1 MINMSIRWR
10 LIFLSTVSVLIMFG
24 FTVNEVLKNE
34 KKMNHLETTRIKV
47 EALQSF
53 NTISSDAYRWLVL
66 SNDSSEKGLLLLK
79 LKTDLTRLAQYEKQ
93 LQQFDSNWTVEP
105 QLVELKSVLER
116 LARVTSSI
124 NRDASQVTDN
134 NTQLTERAFDLLKGV
149 LMELSEYRI
158 NIVDEKVSQANAMFI
173 NLTHYVFWTQR
184 EAWLSYRLYRSPE
197 LIDQYLLSYVGA
209 LERQQQLLDMFFRSG
224 SRSSEIRKLL
234 STFSKDEFQNRFTDR
249 ILKGDFS
256 SPEIYEHV
264 EGLERKKLAISK
276 AVGAY
281 TKQLQ
286 FDLTNNIAQQ
296 KKQTLIMTLLIL
308 AISGVLLWLGVATS
322 LRLNRNLSIILRGG
336 SECADSYGE
345 PKVIQIQGNDELTEF
360 TETLNRVMER
370 NYLHNK
376 ELITAKEDAISANKA
391 KSAFL
396 ANMSHEIR
404 TPLNGIIGM
413 AEILSQSQLSA
424 NQQEVLGD
432 IESSSHSLLVLLNDI
447 LDLSKIESGN
457 LMLSPHNADLREAV
471 YDSVSVILSKAI
483 SKDIE
488 LDINIDYQTPQ
499 QLFFDEYRVRQ
510 VLTNLLSN
518 AIKFTSKGTITTD
531 IAYTSMSM
539 GRGKLECSVSDTGIG
554 IEPEKLESIFEPF
567 TQEDGSITRQ
577 FGGTGLGLA
586 ICRQLVDLMG
596 GYITARSV
604 KGEGSTFTFCLYVD
618 VVEAP
623 VQTFDNLSRATIIS
637 NSFNYLDQLVKEC
650 ERLNVRANVVSSI
663 AALSESVKES
673 DLILYCHTLH
683 HSMEKDLATLKVIYP
698 LARVIVCQHH
708 LFKTNLITE
717 TVHSTHTLPFLGRR
731 FLTSLQSL
739 DVGEEQASAV
749 EPKDEEVRSLNRRIL
764 IVEDNLMNQKIAS
777 FFLEQAGYEYLIASN
792 GQEAVDVITQGAQ
805 FDAILMDCMMP
816 VMDGITAT
824 RAIRQWETTQQA
836 APLPI
841 IALTASVL
849 EEDIKDCFEAGMN
862 AYLPKPYKSHQLY
875 DLFSSLDIV

>member
-1 MINMSIRWR
+1 
-10 LIFLSTVSVLIMFG
+10 MFG
-24 FTVNEVLKNE
+24 FTVNEVLKNDE
-34 KKMNHLETTRIKV
+34 KMNHLETTRIKV

-53 NTISSDAYRWLVL
+53 NTVSSDAYRWLVL
-66 SNDSSEKGLLLLK
+66 SNDSPEKGQLLLTLQSE
-79 LKTDLTRLAQYEKQ
+79 LDRLTQYGTR
-93 LQQFDSNWTVEP
+93 LQQFDSNWSIDP
-105 QLVELKSVLER
+105 QLAELKKLLMT
-116 LARVTSSI
+116 LASTSET
-124 NRDASQVTDN
+124 RDSR
-134 NTQLTERAFDLLKGV
+134 QLTERAFDLLKDV
-149 LMELSEYRI
+149 LMELSEYRMAL
-158 NIVDEKVSQANAMFI
+158 VDENIGQAEAMFI

-184 EAWLSYRLYRSPE
+184 EAWLSFSLNRSPE
-197 LIDQYLLSYVGA
+197 FKNQYLLSYVAA
-209 LERQQQLLDMFFRSG
+209 LERQQQLLDTFFRSDT
-224 SRSSEIRKLL
+224 RSPNIRQLL
-234 STFSKDEFQNRFTDR
+234 NAVAKDEFQDKFTSR

-256 SPEIYEHV
+256 SPEIYQHLKS
-264 EGLERKKLAISK
+264 LEVKKRAISN
-276 AVGAY
+276 AIGAY
-281 TKQLQ
+281 TNQIQ
-286 FDLTNNIAQQ
+286 FELTKNIALQ
-296 KKQTLIMTLLIL
+296 KRQTLVMTLLIL
-308 AISGVLLWLGVATS
+308 IASGVLMWLGVATS
-322 LRLNRNLSIILRGG
+322 LRLNKNLSIILKGV
-336 SECADSYGE
+336 SECADSYGQ
-345 PKVIQIQGNDELTEF
+345 PKVIRIQGNDELAEF

-413 AEILSQSQLSA
+413 AEILSQSQLSP

-471 YDSVSVILSKAI
+471 YDSVSVIQSKAI

-488 LDINIDYQTPQ
+488 LDINIDYQTPS

-531 IAYTSMSM
+531 IAYTPMSM

-673 DLILYCHTLH
+673 DFILYCHTLH

-708 LFKTNLITE
+708 LFKTNLIRE

-739 DVGEEQASAV
+739 DVGEEQTPQV
-749 EPKDEEVRSLNRRIL
+749 EAKDEEVRSLNRRIL

-805 FDAILMDCMMP
+805 FDAVLMDCMMP

-824 RAIRQWETTQQA
+824 RAIRQWEADQQVT
-836 APLPI
+836 PLPI

>member
-10 LIFLSTVSVLIMFG
+10 LIFLTTVSVIIMFG
-24 FTVNEVLKNE
+24 FTVNQVFKNHT
-34 KKMNHLETTRIKV
+34 KIKNLETMRIKV

-53 NTISSDAYRWLVL
+53 NTVSSYAHRWLVL
-66 SNDSSEKGLLLLK
+66 SNDSSEKGQLLLTLQSELDRLTQYGARLK
-79 LKTDLTRLAQYEKQ
+79 QSDANLNIEPLLA
-93 LQQFDSNWTVEP
+93 
-105 QLVELKSVLER
+105 ELKSVLMSLTSLTQGSGNQELIER
-116 LARVTSSI
+116 GLG
-124 NRDASQVTDN
+124 
-134 NTQLTERAFDLLKGV
+134 LLKGV
-149 LMELSEYRI
+149 LLQLSEYR
-158 NIVDEKVSQANAMFI
+158 VTLLDEDISRADSMFVH
-173 NLTHYVFWTQR
+173 LTNYVFWSQR
-184 EAWLSYRLYRSPE
+184 EAWLSYSLYRSPE
-197 LIDQYLLSYVGA
+197 RKNQYLLSYISA
-209 LERQQQLLDMFFRSG
+209 LDRQQQLLETFFQSDT
-224 SRSSEIRKLL
+224 SSPSIRQLL
-234 STFSKDEFQNRFTDR
+234 NTVSQDEFQDKFASR
-249 ILKGDFS
+249 ILEGELS
-256 SPEIYEHV
+256 SPEIYEHLKS
-264 EGLERKKLAISK
+264 LEVKKRAISQ
-276 AVGAY
+276 AISAY

-286 FDLTNNIAQQ
+286 FDLTNNIALQ
-296 KKQTLIMTLLIL
+296 KRQTLVISFLIL
-308 AISGVLLWLGVATS
+308 AVSGVLLWLGAMIS
-322 LRLNRNLSIILRGG
+322 IRLNRNLSLILKGV
-336 SECADSYGE
+336 SECADNDGKPNTIKIS
-345 PKVIQIQGNDELTEF
+345 GNDEVVEF

-370 NYLHNK
+370 NYQRNQ
-376 ELITAKEDAISANKA
+376 ELIEAKEDAVSANKA

-413 AEILSQSQLSA
+413 AEILSQSQLSP
-424 NQQEVLGD
+424 NQQEILGD

-488 LDINIDYQTPQ
+488 LDINIDYQTPS

-531 IAYTSMSM
+531 IAYTPMSM
-539 GRGKLECSVSDTGIG
+539 GRGKLEFSVSDTGIG

-586 ICRQLVDLMG
+586 ISRQLVDLMG

-604 KGEGSTFTFCLYVD
+604 KGEGSEFTFCLYVD

-650 ERLNVRANVVSSI
+650 ERLNVSPNVVSSVST
-663 AALSESVKES
+663 LDDSLEES
-673 DLILYCHTLH
+673 DFILYCHTFH
-683 HSMEKDLATLKVIYP
+683 HSMEKDLATLKMLYP

-731 FLTSLQSL
+731 FFNSLQSL
-739 DVGEEQASAV
+739 DVGEEPAPQA

-805 FDAILMDCMMP
+805 FDAVLMDCMMP

-824 RAIRQWETTQQA
+824 RAIRQWEFDQQA
-836 APLPI
+836 TPLPI

-849 EEDIKDCFEAGMN
+849 EEDIKDCFDAGMN

>member
-1 MINMSIRWR
+1 
-10 LIFLSTVSVLIMFG
+10 MFG
-24 FTVNEVLKNE
+24 FTVNEVLKNDE
-34 KKMNHLETTRIKV
+34 KMNHLETTRIKV

-53 NTISSDAYRWLVL
+53 NTVSSDAYRWLVL
-66 SNDSSEKGLLLLK
+66 SNDSPEKGQLLLTLQSE
-79 LKTDLTRLAQYEKQ
+79 LDRLTQYGMRLQR
-93 LQQFDSNWTVEP
+93 FDSNWSIDP
-105 QLVELKSVLER
+105 QLAELKKLLMN
-116 LARVTSSI
+116 LANTPET
-124 NRDASQVTDN
+124 TDSR
-134 NTQLTERAFDLLKGV
+134 QLTERAFDLLKDV
-149 LMELSEYRI
+149 LMELSEYRMAL
-158 NIVDEKVSQANAMFI
+158 VDENIGQAEAMFI

-184 EAWLSYRLYRSPE
+184 EAWLSFSLYRSPE
-197 LIDQYLLSYVGA
+197 FKNQYLLSYVGA
-209 LERQQQLLDMFFRSG
+209 LERQQQLLDTFFRSDTC
-224 SRSSEIRKLL
+224 SPNIRQLL
-234 STFSKDEFQNRFTDR
+234 NAVAKDEFQDKFTSR

-256 SPEIYEHV
+256 SPQIYQHLKS
-264 EGLERKKLAISK
+264 LEVKKRAISN
-276 AVGAY
+276 AIGAY
-281 TKQLQ
+281 TNQIQ
-286 FDLTNNIAQQ
+286 FELTKNIALQ
-296 KKQTLIMTLLIL
+296 KRQTLVMTLLIL
-308 AISGVLLWLGVATS
+308 IASGVLMWLGVATS
-322 LRLNRNLSIILRGG
+322 LRLNRNLSIILKGV
-336 SECADSYGE
+336 SECADSYGQ
-345 PKVIQIQGNDELTEF
+345 PKVIHIQGNDELAEF

-413 AEILSQSQLSA
+413 AEILSQSQLSP

-471 YDSVSVILSKAI
+471 YDSVSVIQSKAI

-488 LDINIDYQTPQ
+488 LDINIDYQTPS

-531 IAYTSMSM
+531 IAYTPMSM

-673 DLILYCHTLH
+673 DFILYCHTLH
-683 HSMEKDLATLKVIYP
+683 HSMEKDLATLKAIYP

-739 DVGEEQASAV
+739 DVGEEQTPKV
-749 EPKDEEVRSLNRRIL
+749 EAKDEEVRSLNRRIL

-805 FDAILMDCMMP
+805 FDAVLMDCMMP

-824 RAIRQWETTQQA
+824 RAIRQWEADQQVT
-836 APLPI
+836 PLPI

-875 DLFSSLDIV
+875 DLFISLDIV

>member
-1 MINMSIRWR
+1 
-10 LIFLSTVSVLIMFG
+10 MFG
-24 FTVNEVLKNE
+24 FTVNQVIKNDT
-34 KKMNHLETTRIKV
+34 KMKNLETTRIKV

-53 NTISSDAYRWLVL
+53 NTVSSNAHRWLVL
-66 SNDSSEKGLLLLK
+66 SNDSSEKGQLLLTLQSELDRLSQYGARLK
-79 LKTDLTRLAQYEKQ
+79 QSDENLNIEPLLT
-93 LQQFDSNWTVEP
+93 
-105 QLVELKSVLER
+105 ELKNVVMSLTN
-116 LARVTSSI
+116 A
-124 NRDASQVTDN
+124 
-134 NTQLTERAFDLLKGV
+134 TQGSGNQALIEKAFGLLKGV
-149 LMELSEYRI
+149 LLQLSEYR
-158 NIVDEKVSQANAMFI
+158 VALLDEDISKADAMFVH
-173 NLTHYVFWTQR
+173 LTNYVFWSQR
-184 EAWLSYRLYRSPE
+184 EAWLSYSLYRSPE
-197 LIDQYLLSYVGA
+197 QKNQYLLSYISA
-209 LERQQQLLDMFFRSG
+209 LDRQQQLLETFFQSDT
-224 SRSSEIRKLL
+224 SSPSIRQLL
-234 STFSKDEFQNRFTDR
+234 NTVSQDEFQDKFATR
-249 ILKGDFS
+249 ILEGELS
-256 SPEIYEHV
+256 SPEVYEHLKS
-264 EGLERKKLAISK
+264 LEVKKRAISQ
-276 AVGAY
+276 AISAY

-286 FDLTNNIAQQ
+286 FDLTNNIALQ
-296 KKQTLIMTLLIL
+296 KRQTLMISFLIL
-308 AISGVLLWLGVATS
+308 AVSGVLLWLGAMIS
-322 LRLNRNLSIILRGG
+322 IRLNRNLSMILKGV
-336 SECADSYGE
+336 SECADNDGKPNTIKIE
-345 PKVIQIQGNDELTEF
+345 GNDELAEF

-370 NYLHNK
+370 NYLRNQ
-376 ELITAKEDAISANKA
+376 ELIAAKEDAVSANKA

-413 AEILSQSQLSA
+413 AEILSQSKLSP

-488 LDINIDYQTPQ
+488 LDVNIDSQTPP

-518 AIKFTSKGTITTD
+518 AIKFTSNGTITTD
-531 IAYTSMSM
+531 IAYTPMSM

-618 VVEAP
+618 VVETQ
-623 VQTFDNLSRATIIS
+623 VQSFENLNRATIIS

-650 ERLNVRANVVSSI
+650 ERLNIKPKVVGSISSLDEEI
-663 AALSESVKES
+663 KES
-673 DLILYCHTLH
+673 DFVLYCHTLH
-683 HSMEKDLATLKVIYP
+683 HSLQSDLAALKEQYP
-698 LARVIVCQHH
+698 LDRVIVCQHH

-717 TVHSTHTLPFLGRR
+717 SVHSTHTLPFLGRR
-731 FLTSLQSL
+731 FLNSLLSL
-739 DVGEEQASAV
+739 DANEEPVPEAKS
-749 EPKDEEVRSLNRRIL
+749 EKEEVRPLNRRIL

-805 FDAILMDCMMP
+805 FDAVLMDCMMP

-824 RAIRQWETTQQA
+824 RAIRQWENEQQTT
-836 APLPI
+836 PLPI

-849 EEDIKDCFEAGMN
+849 EEDIKDCFDAGMN

>member
-1 MINMSIRWR
+1 
-10 LIFLSTVSVLIMFG
+10 MFG
-24 FTVNEVLKNE
+24 FTVNEVLKNDE
-34 KKMNHLETTRIKV
+34 KMNHLETTRIKV
-47 EALQSF
+47 EALQFF
-53 NTISSDAYRWLVL
+53 NTVSSDAYRWLVL
-66 SNDSSEKGLLLLK
+66 SNDSPEKGQLLLTLQSE
-79 LKTDLTRLAQYEKQ
+79 LDRLTQYGMRLQR
-93 LQQFDSNWTVEP
+93 FDSNWSIDP
-105 QLVELKSVLER
+105 QLAELKKLLMI
-116 LARVTSSI
+116 LASTPET
-124 NRDASQVTDN
+124 TDSRK
-134 NTQLTERAFDLLKGV
+134 LTERAFDLLKDV
-149 LMELSEYRI
+149 LMELSEYRMAL
-158 NIVDEKVSQANAMFI
+158 VDENIGQAEAMFI

-184 EAWLSYRLYRSPE
+184 EAWLSFSLNRSPE
-197 LIDQYLLSYVGA
+197 FKNQYLLSYVAA
-209 LERQQQLLDMFFRSG
+209 LERQQQLLDTFFRSDT
-224 SRSSEIRKLL
+224 RSPNIRQLL
-234 STFSKDEFQNRFTDR
+234 NAVAKDEFQDKFTSR

-256 SPEIYEHV
+256 SPEIYQHLKS
-264 EGLERKKLAISK
+264 LEVKKRAISN
-276 AVGAY
+276 AIGAY
-281 TKQLQ
+281 TNQIQ
-286 FDLTNNIAQQ
+286 FELTKNIALQ
-296 KKQTLIMTLLIL
+296 KRQTLVMTLLIL
-308 AISGVLLWLGVATS
+308 IASGVLMWLGVATS
-322 LRLNRNLSIILRGG
+322 LRLNRNLSIILKGV
-336 SECADSYGE
+336 SECADSYGQ
-345 PKVIQIQGNDELTEF
+345 PKVIRIQGNDELAEF

-413 AEILSQSQLSA
+413 AEILSQSQLSP

-471 YDSVSVILSKAI
+471 YDSVSVIQSKAI

-488 LDINIDYQTPQ
+488 LDINIDAQTPT

-531 IAYTSMSM
+531 IAYTPMSL
-539 GRGKLECSVSDTGIG
+539 GRGKLECSVSDSGIG

-604 KGEGSTFTFCLYVD
+604 KGGGSTFTFCLYVD
-618 VVEAP
+618 TVEAHA
-623 VQTFDNLSRATIIS
+623 QTFDNLSRATIIS

-650 ERLNVRANVVSSI
+650 ERLNVRPNVVSSI
-663 AALSESVKES
+663 SDLGESLKES
-673 DLILYCHTLH
+673 DLVLYCHTLH
-683 HSMEKDLATLKVIYP
+683 HSMRKDLEALKALYP
-698 LARVIVCQHH
+698 LTRVIVCQHH

-731 FLTSLQSL
+731 FLNSLRSL
-739 DVGEEQASAV
+739 DAGEVQSPTV
-749 EPKDEEVRSLNRRIL
+749 EAKDEEVRSLNRRIL

-805 FDAILMDCMMP
+805 FDAVLMDCMMP

-824 RAIRQWETTQQA
+824 RAIRQWEADQQVT
-836 APLPI
+836 PLPI

>member
-1 MINMSIRWR
+1 MINISIRWR
-10 LIFLSTVSVLIMFG
+10 LILLTTVSVITMFG
-24 FTVNEVLKNE
+24 FTVNQVIKNDT
-34 KKMNHLETTRIKV
+34 KMKNLETTRIKV

-53 NTISSDAYRWLVL
+53 NTVSSNAHRWLVL
-66 SNDSSEKGLLLLK
+66 SNDSSEKGQLLLTLQSELDRLSQYGARLK
-79 LKTDLTRLAQYEKQ
+79 QSDENLNIEPLLT
-93 LQQFDSNWTVEP
+93 
-105 QLVELKSVLER
+105 ELKNVVMSLTN
-116 LARVTSSI
+116 A
-124 NRDASQVTDN
+124 
-134 NTQLTERAFDLLKGV
+134 TQGSGNQALIEKAFGLLKGV
-149 LMELSEYRI
+149 LLQLSEYR
-158 NIVDEKVSQANAMFI
+158 VALLDEDISQADAMFVH
-173 NLTHYVFWTQR
+173 LTNYVFWSQR
-184 EAWLSYRLYRSPE
+184 EAWLSYSLYRSPE
-197 LIDQYLLSYVGA
+197 QKNQYLLSYISA
-209 LERQQQLLDMFFRSG
+209 LDRQQQLLETFFQSDT
-224 SRSSEIRKLL
+224 SSPSIRQLL
-234 STFSKDEFQNRFTDR
+234 NTVSQDEFQDKFATR
-249 ILKGDFS
+249 ILEGELS
-256 SPEIYEHV
+256 SPEVYEHLKS
-264 EGLERKKLAISK
+264 LEVKKRAISQ
-276 AVGAY
+276 AISAY

-286 FDLTNNIAQQ
+286 FDLTNNIALQ
-296 KKQTLIMTLLIL
+296 KRQTLVISFLIL
-308 AISGVLLWLGVATS
+308 AVSGVLLWLGAMIS
-322 LRLNRNLSIILRGG
+322 IRLNRNLSMILKGV
-336 SECADSYGE
+336 SECADNDGK
-345 PKVIQIQGNDELTEF
+345 PNNIKVEGNDELAEF

-370 NYLHNK
+370 NYQRNQ
-376 ELITAKEDAISANKA
+376 ELIEAKEDAVSANKA

-413 AEILSQSQLSA
+413 AEILSQSKLSP

-488 LDINIDYQTPQ
+488 LDVNIDSQTPP

-518 AIKFTSKGTITTD
+518 AIKFTSNGTITTD
-531 IAYTSMSM
+531 IAYTPMSM

-618 VVEAP
+618 VVETQ
-623 VQTFDNLSRATIIS
+623 VQSFENLNRATIIS

-650 ERLNVRANVVSSI
+650 ERLNIKPKVVGSISSLNEEI
-663 AALSESVKES
+663 KES
-673 DLILYCHTLH
+673 DFVLYCHTLH
-683 HSMEKDLATLKVIYP
+683 HSLQSDLAALKEQYP
-698 LARVIVCQHH
+698 LDRVIVCQHH

-717 TVHSTHTLPFLGRR
+717 SVHSTHTLPFLGRR
-731 FLTSLQSL
+731 FLNSLLSL
-739 DVGEEQASAV
+739 DANEEPVPEAKS
-749 EPKDEEVRSLNRRIL
+749 EKEEVRPLNRRIL

-805 FDAILMDCMMP
+805 FDAVLMDCMMP

-824 RAIRQWETTQQA
+824 RAIRQWEIEQQA
-836 APLPI
+836 TPLPI

-849 EEDIKDCFEAGMN
+849 EEDIKDCFDAGMN
-862 AYLPKPYKSHQLY
+862 AYLPKPYKSHQIY

>member
-1 MINMSIRWR
+1 
-10 LIFLSTVSVLIMFG
+10 MFG
-24 FTVNEVLKNE
+24 FTVNEVLKND
-34 KKMNHLETTRIKV
+34 KKMNYLETTRIKV

-53 NTISSDAYRWLVL
+53 NTISSNAYRWLVL
-66 SNDSSEKGLLLLK
+66 SNDSPEKGQLLLK
-79 LKTDLTRLAQYEKQ
+79 LQSELDRLTQYEIR
-93 LQQFDSNWTVEP
+93 LQQFDTNWSVEP
-105 QLVELKSVLER
+105 QLVELKKVLMS
-116 LARVTSSI
+116 LA
-124 NRDASQVTDN
+124 QVTESTD
-134 NTQLTERAFDLLKGV
+134 NTQLTERAFDLLKAA
-149 LMELSEYRI
+149 LMELSEYQMI
-158 NIVDEKVSQANAMFI
+158 LVDQDIGQAEAMFVH
-173 NLTHYVFWTQR
+173 LTNYVFWTQR
-184 EAWLSYRLYRSPE
+184 EAWLSYSLYRSPE
-197 LIDQYLLSYVGA
+197 LKNQYLLSYVGA
-209 LERQQQLLDMFFRSG
+209 LERQQQLLDTFFRSG
-224 SRSSEIRKLL
+224 TRSSNIRQLLNTVAKDKLQ
-234 STFSKDEFQNRFTDR
+234 DNFTSR

-256 SPEIYEHV
+256 SPEIYDHLK
-264 EGLERKKLAISK
+264 GLELKKRAISQ
-276 AVGAY
+276 AIGAY

-286 FDLTNNIAQQ
+286 SDLTKNIALQ
-296 KKQTLIMTLLIL
+296 KRQTLVMTLLIL
-308 AISGVLLWLGVATS
+308 VASGVLLWLGIATS
-322 LRLNRNLSIILRGG
+322 LRLNRNLSLILKGV
-336 SECADSYGE
+336 SECADSYGK
-345 PKVIQIQGNDELTEF
+345 PKMIHTQGNDELSEF

-370 NYLHNK
+370 NYHHNQ
-376 ELITAKEDAISANKA
+376 ELIEAKEDAVSANKA

-471 YDSVSVILSKAI
+471 YDSVSVILSKAM

-488 LDINIDYQTPQ
+488 LDINIDPQTPP

-518 AIKFTSKGTITTD
+518 AIKFTSKGSITTD
-531 IAYTSMSM
+531 IAYTPMSL
-539 GRGKLECSVSDTGIG
+539 GRGKLDCTVTDTGIG

-604 KGEGSTFTFCLYVD
+604 KGGGSTFTFCLYVD
-618 VVEAP
+618 TVEAHA
-623 VQTFDNLSRATIIS
+623 QTFDNLSRATIIS

-650 ERLNVRANVVSSI
+650 ERLNVRPNVVSSI
-663 AALSESVKES
+663 SDLGESLKES
-673 DLILYCHTLH
+673 DLVLYCHTLH
-683 HSMEKDLATLKVIYP
+683 HSTRKDLEALKALYP
-698 LARVIVCQHH
+698 LTRVIVCQHH

-731 FLTSLQSL
+731 FLNSLRSL
-739 DVGEEQASAV
+739 DAGEVQSPTV
-749 EPKDEEVRSLNRRIL
+749 EVKDEEVRSLNRRIL

-777 FFLEQAGYEYLIASN
+777 FFLEKAGYEYLIASN

-824 RAIRQWETTQQA
+824 RAIRDWETEQGVTL
-836 APLPI
+836 LPI

-849 EEDIKDCFEAGMN
+849 DEDIKDCFEAGMN

>member
-1 MINMSIRWR
+1 
-10 LIFLSTVSVLIMFG
+10 MFG
-24 FTVNEVLKNE
+24 FTVNEVLKNDE
-34 KKMNHLETTRIKV
+34 KMNHLETTRIKV
-47 EALQSF
+47 EALQFF
-53 NTISSDAYRWLVL
+53 NTVSSDAYRWLVL
-66 SNDSSEKGLLLLK
+66 SNDSPEKGQLLLTLQSE
-79 LKTDLTRLAQYEKQ
+79 LDRLTQYGMRLQR
-93 LQQFDSNWTVEP
+93 FDSNWSIAP
-105 QLVELKSVLER
+105 QLAELKKLLMI
-116 LARVTSSI
+116 LASTPET
-124 NRDASQVTDN
+124 TDSRK
-134 NTQLTERAFDLLKGV
+134 LTERAFDLLKDV
-149 LMELSEYRI
+149 LMELSEYRMALVDG
-158 NIVDEKVSQANAMFI
+158 NIGQAEAMFI

-184 EAWLSYRLYRSPE
+184 EAWLSFSLYRSPE
-197 LIDQYLLSYVGA
+197 LRNQYLLSYVGA
-209 LERQQQLLDMFFRSG
+209 LERQQQLLDTFFRSDT
-224 SRSSEIRKLL
+224 RSPEIRQLL
-234 STFSKDEFQNRFTDR
+234 NAVAKDDFQDKFISR

-256 SPEIYEHV
+256 SPEIYQHLKS
-264 EGLERKKLAISK
+264 LEVKKRAISN
-276 AVGAY
+276 AIGAY
-281 TKQLQ
+281 TNQIQ
-286 FDLTNNIAQQ
+286 FELTKNIALQ
-296 KKQTLIMTLLIL
+296 KRQTLVMTLLIL
-308 AISGVLLWLGVATS
+308 IASGVLMWLGVATS
-322 LRLNRNLSIILRGG
+322 LRLNRNLSIILKGV
-336 SECADSYGE
+336 SECADSYGQ
-345 PKVIQIQGNDELTEF
+345 PKVIRIQGNDELAEF

-413 AEILSQSQLSA
+413 AEILSQSQLSP

-471 YDSVSVILSKAI
+471 YDSVSVIQSKAI

-488 LDINIDYQTPQ
+488 LDINIDYQTPS

-531 IAYTSMSM
+531 IAYTPMSM

-673 DLILYCHTLH
+673 DFILYCHTLH

-708 LFKTNLITE
+708 LFKTNLIRE

-739 DVGEEQASAV
+739 DVGEEQTPQV
-749 EPKDEEVRSLNRRIL
+749 EAKDEEVRSLNRRIL

-805 FDAILMDCMMP
+805 FDAVLMDCMMP

-824 RAIRQWETTQQA
+824 RAIRQWEADQQVT
-836 APLPI
+836 PLPI

>member
-24 FTVNEVLKNE
+24 FTVNQVLKND
-34 KKMNHLETTRIKV
+34 KKMNNLETTRIKV

-66 SNDSSEKGLLLLK
+66 SNDSPDKGQLLLTLQSELGRLNQYGIK
-79 LKTDLTRLAQYEKQ
+79 LQQSDSHWSIESQLMELKTVLMSLA
-93 LQQFDSNWTVEP
+93 
-105 QLVELKSVLER
+105 
-116 LARVTSSI
+116 SSPE
-124 NRDASQVTDN
+124 NAEN
-134 NTQLTERAFDLLKGV
+134 EQLTERAFRLLKDV
-149 LMELSEYRI
+149 LMELSKFHI
-158 NIVDEKVSQANAMFI
+158 ALVDGNIDQTEAMFI
-173 NLTHYVFWTQR
+173 HLSNYVFWTQR
-184 EAWLSYRLYRSPE
+184 EAWLSYSLYRSPE
-197 LIDQYLLSYVGA
+197 LRNQYLLSYVGA
-209 LERQQQLLDMFFRSG
+209 LERQQQLLDTFFRSDT
-224 SRSSEIRKLL
+224 RSPEIRQLL
-234 STFSKDEFQNRFTDR
+234 NAVAKDDFQAKFISR

-256 SPEIYEHV
+256 SPEIYEHLKS
-264 EGLERKKLAISK
+264 LEIKKRAISK
-276 AVGAY
+276 AISSY

-286 FDLTNNIAQQ
+286 FELTNNIALQ
-296 KKQTLIMTLLIL
+296 KRQTLVISLLIL
-308 AISGVLLWLGVATS
+308 VVSGVLLWLGAMTS
-322 LRLNRNLSIILRGG
+322 IHLNRNLSLILKGV
-336 SECADSYGE
+336 SECADSDGK
-345 PKVIQIQGNDELTEF
+345 PKMIKIDGNDELVEF
-360 TETLNRVMER
+360 TDTLNRVMER
-370 NYLHNK
+370 NYQHNQ
-376 ELITAKEDAISANKA
+376 ELVEAKEDAVSANKA

-404 TPLNGIIGM
+404 TPLNGMIGM
-413 AEILSQSQLSA
+413 AEILSQSKLSP

-488 LDINIDYQTPQ
+488 LDVNIDSQTPA

-518 AIKFTSKGTITTD
+518 AIKFTSNGTITTD
-531 IAYTSMSM
+531 IAYTPMSM

-618 VVEAP
+618 VVETQ
-623 VQTFDNLSRATIIS
+623 VQSFENLNRATIIS

-650 ERLNVRANVVSSI
+650 ERLNIKPKVVGSVSSLDEEI
-663 AALSESVKES
+663 KGS
-673 DLILYCHTLH
+673 DFVLYCHTLH
-683 HSMEKDLATLKVIYP
+683 HSLQSDLAALKTQYP
-698 LARVIVCQHH
+698 LDRVIVCQHH

-717 TVHSTHTLPFLGRR
+717 SVHSTHTLPFLGRR
-731 FLTSLQSL
+731 FLNSLLSL
-739 DVGEEQASAV
+739 DANEELVPEAKS
-749 EPKDEEVRSLNRRIL
+749 EKEEVRPLNRRIL

-777 FFLEQAGYEYLIASN
+777 FFLEQAGYEYLITSN

-805 FDAILMDCMMP
+805 FDAVLMDCMMP

-824 RAIRQWETTQQA
+824 RAIRQWELEQQA
-836 APLPI
+836 TPLPI

-849 EEDIKDCFEAGMN
+849 EEDIKDCFDAGMN

>member
-1 MINMSIRWR
+1 
-10 LIFLSTVSVLIMFG
+10 MFG
-24 FTVNEVLKNE
+24 FTVNEVLKNDE
-34 KKMNHLETTRIKV
+34 KMNHLETTRIKV

-53 NTISSDAYRWLVL
+53 NTVSSDAYRWLVL
-66 SNDSSEKGLLLLK
+66 SNDSPEKGQLLLTLQSE
-79 LKTDLTRLAQYEKQ
+79 LDRLTQYGVR
-93 LQQFDSNWTVEP
+93 LQQFDSNWSIDP
-105 QLVELKSVLER
+105 QLAELKKLLMT
-116 LARVTSSI
+116 LASTSET
-124 NRDASQVTDN
+124 RDSRQS
-134 NTQLTERAFDLLKGV
+134 TERAFDLLKDV
-149 LMELSEYRI
+149 LMDLSEYRMAL
-158 NIVDEKVSQANAMFI
+158 VDENIGQADAMFI

-184 EAWLSYRLYRSPE
+184 EAWLSFSLYRSPE
-197 LIDQYLLSYVGA
+197 FKNQYLLSYVGA
-209 LERQQQLLDMFFRSG
+209 LERQQQLLDTFFRSDT
-224 SRSSEIRKLL
+224 RSPNIRLL
-234 STFSKDEFQNRFTDR
+234 LNAVAKDEFQDKFTSR

-256 SPEIYEHV
+256 SPEIYQHLKS
-264 EGLERKKLAISK
+264 LELKKRAISK
-276 AVGAY
+276 AIGAY
-281 TKQLQ
+281 TNQIQ
-286 FDLTNNIAQQ
+286 FELTKNIALQ
-296 KKQTLIMTLLIL
+296 KRQTLVMTLLIL
-308 AISGVLLWLGVATS
+308 IASGVLMWLGVATS
-322 LRLNRNLSIILRGG
+322 LRLNKNLSIILKGV
-336 SECADSYGE
+336 SECADSYGQ
-345 PKVIQIQGNDELTEF
+345 PKVIHIQGNDELAEF

-413 AEILSQSQLSA
+413 AEILSQSQLSP

-471 YDSVSVILSKAI
+471 YDSVSVIQSKAI

-488 LDINIDYQTPQ
+488 LDINIDYQTPP

-531 IAYTSMSM
+531 IAYTPMSM

-673 DLILYCHTLH
+673 DFILYCHTLH

-739 DVGEEQASAV
+739 DVGEEQTPQMEA
-749 EPKDEEVRSLNRRIL
+749 KDEEVRSLNRRIL

-805 FDAILMDCMMP
+805 FDAVLMDCMMP

-824 RAIRQWETTQQA
+824 RAIRQWEADQQVT
-836 APLPI
+836 PLPI

>member
-10 LIFLSTVSVLIMFG
+10 LIFLTTVSVIIMFG
-24 FTVNEVLKNE
+24 FTVNQVFKNHT
-34 KKMNHLETTRIKV
+34 KIKNLETTRIKV

-53 NTISSDAYRWLVL
+53 NTVSSYAHRWLVL
-66 SNDSSEKGLLLLK
+66 SNDSSEKGQLLLTLQSELDRLTQYGARLK
-79 LKTDLTRLAQYEKQ
+79 QSDANLNIEPLLA
-93 LQQFDSNWTVEP
+93 
-105 QLVELKSVLER
+105 ELKSVLMSLTSLTQGSGNQELIER
-116 LARVTSSI
+116 GLG
-124 NRDASQVTDN
+124 
-134 NTQLTERAFDLLKGV
+134 LLKGV
-149 LMELSEYRI
+149 LLQLSEYR
-158 NIVDEKVSQANAMFI
+158 VTLLDEDISRADSMFVH
-173 NLTHYVFWTQR
+173 LTNYVFWSQR
-184 EAWLSYRLYRSPE
+184 EAWLSYSLYRSPE
-197 LIDQYLLSYVGA
+197 RKNQYLLSYISA
-209 LERQQQLLDMFFRSG
+209 LDRQQQLLETFFQSDT
-224 SRSSEIRKLL
+224 SSPSIRQLL
-234 STFSKDEFQNRFTDR
+234 NTVSQDEFQDKFASR
-249 ILKGDFS
+249 ILEGELS
-256 SPEIYEHV
+256 SPEIYEHLKS
-264 EGLERKKLAISK
+264 LEVKKRAISQ
-276 AVGAY
+276 AISAY

-286 FDLTNNIAQQ
+286 FDLTNNIALQ
-296 KKQTLIMTLLIL
+296 KRQTLVISFLIL
-308 AISGVLLWLGVATS
+308 AVSGVLLWLGAMIS
-322 LRLNRNLSIILRGG
+322 IRLNRNLSLILKGV
-336 SECADSYGE
+336 SECADNDGKPNTIKIS
-345 PKVIQIQGNDELTEF
+345 GNDEVVEF

-370 NYLHNK
+370 NYQRNQ
-376 ELITAKEDAISANKA
+376 ELIEAKEDAVSANKA

-413 AEILSQSQLSA
+413 AEILSQSQLSP
-424 NQQEVLGD
+424 NQQEILGD

-488 LDINIDYQTPQ
+488 LDINIDYQTPS

-531 IAYTSMSM
+531 IAYTPMSM
-539 GRGKLECSVSDTGIG
+539 GRGKLEFSVSDTGIG

-586 ICRQLVDLMG
+586 ISRQLVDLMG

-604 KGEGSTFTFCLYVD
+604 KGEGSEFTFCLYVD

-650 ERLNVRANVVSSI
+650 ERLNVSPNVVSSVST
-663 AALSESVKES
+663 LDDSLKES
-673 DLILYCHTLH
+673 DFILYCHTLH
-683 HSMEKDLATLKVIYP
+683 HSMEKDLATLKTLYP

-739 DVGEEQASAV
+739 DVGEEQAPQV
-749 EPKDEEVRSLNRRIL
+749 EEKGEEVRSLNRRIL

-805 FDAILMDCMMP
+805 FDAVLMDCMMP

-824 RAIRQWETTQQA
+824 RAIRQWEFDQQA
-836 APLPI
+836 TPLPI

-849 EEDIKDCFEAGMN
+849 EEDIKDCFDAGMN

>member
-24 FTVNEVLKNE
+24 FTVNQVLKND
-34 KKMNHLETTRIKV
+34 KKMNNLETTRIKV

-66 SNDSSEKGLLLLK
+66 SNDSPDKGQLLLTLQSELGRLNQYGIK
-79 LKTDLTRLAQYEKQ
+79 LQQSDSHWSIESQLMELKTVLMSLA
-93 LQQFDSNWTVEP
+93 
-105 QLVELKSVLER
+105 
-116 LARVTSSI
+116 SSPE
-124 NRDASQVTDN
+124 NAEN
-134 NTQLTERAFDLLKGV
+134 EQLTERAFRLLKDV
-149 LMELSEYRI
+149 LMELSEFHI
-158 NIVDEKVSQANAMFI
+158 ALVDGNIDQTEAMFI
-173 NLTHYVFWTQR
+173 HLSNYVFWTQR
-184 EAWLSYRLYRSPE
+184 EAWLSYSLYRSPE
-197 LIDQYLLSYVGA
+197 LRNQYLLSYVGA
-209 LERQQQLLDMFFRSG
+209 LERQQQLLDTFFRSDT
-224 SRSSEIRKLL
+224 RSPEIRQLL
-234 STFSKDEFQNRFTDR
+234 NAVAKDDFQAKFISR

-256 SPEIYEHV
+256 SPEIYEHLKS
-264 EGLERKKLAISK
+264 LEIKKRAISK
-276 AVGAY
+276 AISSY

-286 FDLTNNIAQQ
+286 FELTNNIALQ
-296 KKQTLIMTLLIL
+296 KRQTLVISLLIL
-308 AISGVLLWLGVATS
+308 VVSGVLLWLGGMTS
-322 LRLNRNLSIILRGG
+322 IHLNRNLSLILKGV
-336 SECADSYGE
+336 SECADSDGK
-345 PKVIQIQGNDELTEF
+345 PKMIKIDGNDELVEF
-360 TETLNRVMER
+360 TDTLNRVMER
-370 NYLHNK
+370 NYQHNQ
-376 ELITAKEDAISANKA
+376 ELVEAKEDAVSANKA

-404 TPLNGIIGM
+404 TPLNGMIGM
-413 AEILSQSQLSA
+413 AEILSQSKLSP

-488 LDINIDYQTPQ
+488 LDVNIDSQTPA

-518 AIKFTSKGTITTD
+518 AIKFTSNGTITTD
-531 IAYTSMSM
+531 IAYTPMSM

-618 VVEAP
+618 VVETQ
-623 VQTFDNLSRATIIS
+623 VQSFENLNRATIIS

-650 ERLNVRANVVSSI
+650 ERLNIKPKVVGSISSLDEEI
-663 AALSESVKES
+663 KES
-673 DLILYCHTLH
+673 DFVLYCHTLH
-683 HSMEKDLATLKVIYP
+683 HSLQSDLAALKTQYP
-698 LARVIVCQHH
+698 LDRVIVCQHH

-717 TVHSTHTLPFLGRR
+717 SVHSTHTLPFLGRR
-731 FLTSLQSL
+731 FLNSLLSL
-739 DVGEEQASAV
+739 DANEELVPEAKS
-749 EPKDEEVRSLNRRIL
+749 EKEEVRPLNRRIL

-777 FFLEQAGYEYLIASN
+777 FFLEQAGYEYLITSN

-805 FDAILMDCMMP
+805 FDAVLMDCMMP

-824 RAIRQWETTQQA
+824 RAIRQWELEQQA
-836 APLPI
+836 TPLPI

-849 EEDIKDCFEAGMN
+849 EEDIKDCFDAGMN

>member
-24 FTVNEVLKNE
+24 FTVNEVLKNDE
-34 KKMNHLETTRIKV
+34 KMNHLETTRIKV
-47 EALQSF
+47 EALQFF
-53 NTISSDAYRWLVL
+53 NTVSSDAYRWLVL
-66 SNDSSEKGLLLLK
+66 SNDSPEKGQLLLTLQSE
-79 LKTDLTRLAQYEKQ
+79 LDRLTQYGMRLQR
-93 LQQFDSNWTVEP
+93 FDSNWSIDP
-105 QLVELKSVLER
+105 QLAELKKLLMI
-116 LARVTSSI
+116 LASTPET
-124 NRDASQVTDN
+124 TDSRK
-134 NTQLTERAFDLLKGV
+134 LTERAFDLLKDV
-149 LMELSEYRI
+149 LMELSEYRMAL
-158 NIVDEKVSQANAMFI
+158 VDENIGQAEAMFI

-184 EAWLSYRLYRSPE
+184 EAWLSFSLNRSPE
-197 LIDQYLLSYVGA
+197 FKNQYLLSYVAA
-209 LERQQQLLDMFFRSG
+209 LERQQQLLDTFFRSDT
-224 SRSSEIRKLL
+224 RSPNIRQLL
-234 STFSKDEFQNRFTDR
+234 NAVAKDEFQDKFTSR

-256 SPEIYEHV
+256 SPEIYQHLKS
-264 EGLERKKLAISK
+264 LEVKKRAISN
-276 AVGAY
+276 AIGAY
-281 TKQLQ
+281 TNQIQ
-286 FDLTNNIAQQ
+286 FELTKNIALQ
-296 KKQTLIMTLLIL
+296 KRQTLVMTLLIL
-308 AISGVLLWLGVATS
+308 IASGVLMWLGVATS
-322 LRLNRNLSIILRGG
+322 LRLNRNLSIILKGV
-336 SECADSYGE
+336 SECADSYGQ
-345 PKVIQIQGNDELTEF
+345 PKVIRIQGNDELAEF

-413 AEILSQSQLSA
+413 AEILSQSQLSP

-471 YDSVSVILSKAI
+471 YDSVSVIQSKAI

-488 LDINIDYQTPQ
+488 LDINIDYQTPS

-531 IAYTSMSM
+531 IAYTPMSM

-673 DLILYCHTLH
+673 DFILYCHTLH

-708 LFKTNLITE
+708 LFKTNLIRE

-739 DVGEEQASAV
+739 DVGEEQTPQV
-749 EPKDEEVRSLNRRIL
+749 EAKDEEVRSLNRRIL

-805 FDAILMDCMMP
+805 FDAVLMDCMMP

-824 RAIRQWETTQQA
+824 RAIRQWEADQQVT
-836 APLPI
+836 PLPI

>member
-24 FTVNEVLKNE
+24 FTVNQVLKND
-34 KKMNHLETTRIKV
+34 KKMNNLETTRIKV

-66 SNDSSEKGLLLLK
+66 SNDSPDKGQLLLTLQSELGRLNQYGIK
-79 LKTDLTRLAQYEKQ
+79 LQQSDSHWSIESQLMELKTVLMSLA
-93 LQQFDSNWTVEP
+93 
-105 QLVELKSVLER
+105 
-116 LARVTSSI
+116 SSPE
-124 NRDASQVTDN
+124 NAEN
-134 NTQLTERAFDLLKGV
+134 EQLTERAFRLLKDV
-149 LMELSEYRI
+149 LMELSEFHI
-158 NIVDEKVSQANAMFI
+158 ALVDGNIDQTEAMFI
-173 NLTHYVFWTQR
+173 HLSNYVFWTQR
-184 EAWLSYRLYRSPE
+184 EAWLSYSLYRSPE
-197 LIDQYLLSYVGA
+197 LRNQYLLSYVGA
-209 LERQQQLLDMFFRSG
+209 LERQQQLLDTFFRSDT
-224 SRSSEIRKLL
+224 RSPEIRQLL
-234 STFSKDEFQNRFTDR
+234 NAVAKDDFQAKFISR

-256 SPEIYEHV
+256 SPEIYEHLKS
-264 EGLERKKLAISK
+264 LEIKKRAISK
-276 AVGAY
+276 AISSY

-286 FDLTNNIAQQ
+286 FELTNNIALQ
-296 KKQTLIMTLLIL
+296 KRQTLVISLLIL
-308 AISGVLLWLGVATS
+308 VVSGVLLWLGAMTS
-322 LRLNRNLSIILRGG
+322 IHLNRNLSLILKGV
-336 SECADSYGE
+336 SECADSDGK
-345 PKVIQIQGNDELTEF
+345 PKMIKIDGNDELVEF
-360 TETLNRVMER
+360 TDTLNRVMER
-370 NYLHNK
+370 NYQHNQ
-376 ELITAKEDAISANKA
+376 ELVEAKEDAVSANKA

-413 AEILSQSQLSA
+413 AEILSQSKLSP

-488 LDINIDYQTPQ
+488 LDVNIDSQTPA

-518 AIKFTSKGTITTD
+518 AIKFTSNGTITTD
-531 IAYTSMSM
+531 IAYTPMSM

-618 VVEAP
+618 VVETQ
-623 VQTFDNLSRATIIS
+623 VQSFENLNRATIIS

-650 ERLNVRANVVSSI
+650 ERLNIKPKVVGSVSSLDEEI
-663 AALSESVKES
+663 KGS
-673 DLILYCHTLH
+673 DFVLYCHTLH
-683 HSMEKDLATLKVIYP
+683 HSLQSDLAALKTQYP
-698 LARVIVCQHH
+698 LDRVIVCQHH

-717 TVHSTHTLPFLGRR
+717 SVHSTHTLPFLGRR
-731 FLTSLQSL
+731 FLNSLLSL
-739 DVGEEQASAV
+739 DANEELVPEAKS
-749 EPKDEEVRSLNRRIL
+749 EKEEVRPLNRRIL

-777 FFLEQAGYEYLIASN
+777 FFLEQAGYEYLITSN

-805 FDAILMDCMMP
+805 FDAVLMDCMMP

-824 RAIRQWETTQQA
+824 RAIRQWELEQQA
-836 APLPI
+836 TPLPI

-849 EEDIKDCFEAGMN
+849 EEDIKDCFDAGMN

>member
-24 FTVNEVLKNE
+24 FTVNQVLKND
-34 KKMNHLETTRIKV
+34 KKMNNLETTRIKV

-66 SNDSSEKGLLLLK
+66 SNDSPDKGQLLLTLQSELGRLNQYGIK
-79 LKTDLTRLAQYEKQ
+79 LQQSDSHWSIESQLMELKTVLMSLA
-93 LQQFDSNWTVEP
+93 
-105 QLVELKSVLER
+105 
-116 LARVTSSI
+116 SSPE
-124 NRDASQVTDN
+124 NAEN
-134 NTQLTERAFDLLKGV
+134 EQLTERAFRLLKDV
-149 LMELSEYRI
+149 LMELSEFHI
-158 NIVDEKVSQANAMFI
+158 ALVDGNIDQTEAMFI
-173 NLTHYVFWTQR
+173 HLSNYVFWTQR
-184 EAWLSYRLYRSPE
+184 EAWLSYSLYRSPE
-197 LIDQYLLSYVGA
+197 LRNQYLLSYVGA
-209 LERQQQLLDMFFRSG
+209 LERQQQLLDTFFRSDT
-224 SRSSEIRKLL
+224 RSPEIRQLL
-234 STFSKDEFQNRFTDR
+234 NAVAKDDFQAKFISR

-256 SPEIYEHV
+256 SPEIYEHLKS
-264 EGLERKKLAISK
+264 LEIKKRAISK
-276 AVGAY
+276 AISSY

-286 FDLTNNIAQQ
+286 FELTNNIVLQ
-296 KKQTLIMTLLIL
+296 KRQTLVISLLIL
-308 AISGVLLWLGVATS
+308 VVSGVLLWLGAMTS
-322 LRLNRNLSIILRGG
+322 IHLNRNLSLILKGV
-336 SECADSYGE
+336 SECADSDGK
-345 PKVIQIQGNDELTEF
+345 PKMIKIDGNDELVEF
-360 TETLNRVMER
+360 TDTLNRVMER
-370 NYLHNK
+370 NYQHNQ
-376 ELITAKEDAISANKA
+376 ELVEAKEDAVSANKA

-404 TPLNGIIGM
+404 TPLNGMIGM
-413 AEILSQSQLSA
+413 AEILSQSKLSP

-488 LDINIDYQTPQ
+488 LDVNIDSQTPA

-518 AIKFTSKGTITTD
+518 AIKFTSNGTITTD
-531 IAYTSMSM
+531 IAYTPMSM

-618 VVEAP
+618 VVETQ
-623 VQTFDNLSRATIIS
+623 VQSFENLNRATIIS

-650 ERLNVRANVVSSI
+650 ERLNIKPKVVGSVSSLDEEI
-663 AALSESVKES
+663 KGS
-673 DLILYCHTLH
+673 DFVLYCHTLH
-683 HSMEKDLATLKVIYP
+683 HSLQSDLAALKTQYP
-698 LARVIVCQHH
+698 LDRVIVCQHH

-717 TVHSTHTLPFLGRR
+717 SVHSTHTLPFLGRR
-731 FLTSLQSL
+731 FLNSLLSL
-739 DVGEEQASAV
+739 DANEELVPEAKS
-749 EPKDEEVRSLNRRIL
+749 EKEEVRPLNRRIL

-777 FFLEQAGYEYLIASN
+777 FFLEQAGYEYLITSN

-805 FDAILMDCMMP
+805 FDAVLMDCMMP

-824 RAIRQWETTQQA
+824 RAIRQWELEQQA
-836 APLPI
+836 TPLPI

-849 EEDIKDCFEAGMN
+849 EEDIKDCFDAGMN

>member
-24 FTVNEVLKNE
+24 FTVNQVLKND
-34 KKMNHLETTRIKV
+34 KKMNNLETTRIKV

-66 SNDSSEKGLLLLK
+66 SNDSPDKGQLLLTLQSELGRLNQYGIK
-79 LKTDLTRLAQYEKQ
+79 LQQSDSHWSIESQLMELKTVLMSLA
-93 LQQFDSNWTVEP
+93 
-105 QLVELKSVLER
+105 
-116 LARVTSSI
+116 SSPE
-124 NRDASQVTDN
+124 NAEN
-134 NTQLTERAFDLLKGV
+134 EQLTERAFRLLKDV
-149 LMELSEYRI
+149 LMELSEFHI
-158 NIVDEKVSQANAMFI
+158 ALVDGNIDQTEAMFI
-173 NLTHYVFWTQR
+173 HLSNYVFWTQR
-184 EAWLSYRLYRSPE
+184 EAWLSYSLYRSPE
-197 LIDQYLLSYVGA
+197 LRNQYLLSYVGA
-209 LERQQQLLDMFFRSG
+209 LERQQQLLDTFFRSDT
-224 SRSSEIRKLL
+224 RSPEIRQLL
-234 STFSKDEFQNRFTDR
+234 NAVAKDDFQAKFISR

-256 SPEIYEHV
+256 SPEIYEHLKS
-264 EGLERKKLAISK
+264 LEIKKRAISK
-276 AVGAY
+276 AISSY

-286 FDLTNNIAQQ
+286 FELTNNIALQ
-296 KKQTLIMTLLIL
+296 KRQTLVISLLIL
-308 AISGVLLWLGVATS
+308 VVSGVLLWLGAMTS
-322 LRLNRNLSIILRGG
+322 IHLNRNLSLILKGV
-336 SECADSYGE
+336 SECADSDGK
-345 PKVIQIQGNDELTEF
+345 PKMIKIDGNDELVEF
-360 TETLNRVMER
+360 TDTLNRVMER
-370 NYLHNK
+370 NYQHNQ
-376 ELITAKEDAISANKA
+376 ELVEAKEDAVSANKA

-404 TPLNGIIGM
+404 TPLNGMIGM
-413 AEILSQSQLSA
+413 AEILSQSKLSP

-488 LDINIDYQTPQ
+488 LDVSIDSQTPA

-518 AIKFTSKGTITTD
+518 AIKFTSNGTITTD
-531 IAYTSMSM
+531 IAYTPMSM

-618 VVEAP
+618 VVETQ
-623 VQTFDNLSRATIIS
+623 VQSFENLNRATIIS

-650 ERLNVRANVVSSI
+650 ERLNIKPKVVGSISSLDEEI
-663 AALSESVKES
+663 KES
-673 DLILYCHTLH
+673 DFVLYCHTLH
-683 HSMEKDLATLKVIYP
+683 HSLQSDLAALKTQYP
-698 LARVIVCQHH
+698 LDRVIVCQHH

-717 TVHSTHTLPFLGRR
+717 SVHSTHTLPFLGRR
-731 FLTSLQSL
+731 FLNSLLSL
-739 DVGEEQASAV
+739 DANEELVPEAKS
-749 EPKDEEVRSLNRRIL
+749 EKEEVRPLNRRIL

-777 FFLEQAGYEYLIASN
+777 FFLEQAGYEYLITSN

-805 FDAILMDCMMP
+805 FDAVLMDCMMP

-824 RAIRQWETTQQA
+824 RAIRQWELEQQA
-836 APLPI
+836 TPLPI

-849 EEDIKDCFEAGMN
+849 EEDIKDCFDAGMN

>member
-24 FTVNEVLKNE
+24 FTVNEVLKNDE
-34 KKMNHLETTRIKV
+34 KMNHLETTRIKV
-47 EALQSF
+47 EALQFF
-53 NTISSDAYRWLVL
+53 NTVSSDAYRWLVL
-66 SNDSSEKGLLLLK
+66 SNDSPEKGQLLLTLQSE
-79 LKTDLTRLAQYEKQ
+79 LDRLTQYGMRLQR
-93 LQQFDSNWTVEP
+93 FDSNWSIDP
-105 QLVELKSVLER
+105 QLAELKKLLMI
-116 LARVTSSI
+116 LASTPET
-124 NRDASQVTDN
+124 TDSRK
-134 NTQLTERAFDLLKGV
+134 LTERAFDLLKDV
-149 LMELSEYRI
+149 LMELSEYRMALVDG
-158 NIVDEKVSQANAMFI
+158 NIGQAEAMFI

-184 EAWLSYRLYRSPE
+184 EAWLSFSLYRSPE
-197 LIDQYLLSYVGA
+197 LRNQYLLSYVGA
-209 LERQQQLLDMFFRSG
+209 LERQQQLLDTFFRSDT
-224 SRSSEIRKLL
+224 RSPEIRQLL
-234 STFSKDEFQNRFTDR
+234 NAVAKDDFQDKFISR

-256 SPEIYEHV
+256 SPEIYQHLKS
-264 EGLERKKLAISK
+264 LEVKKRAISN
-276 AVGAY
+276 AIGAY
-281 TKQLQ
+281 TNQIQ
-286 FDLTNNIAQQ
+286 FELTKNIALQ
-296 KKQTLIMTLLIL
+296 KRQTLVMTLLIL
-308 AISGVLLWLGVATS
+308 IASGVLMWLGVATS
-322 LRLNRNLSIILRGG
+322 LRLNRNLSIILKGV
-336 SECADSYGE
+336 SECADSYGQ
-345 PKVIQIQGNDELTEF
+345 PKVIRIQGNDELAEF

-413 AEILSQSQLSA
+413 AEILSQSQLSP

-471 YDSVSVILSKAI
+471 YDSVSVIQSKAI

-488 LDINIDYQTPQ
+488 LDINIDYQTPS

-531 IAYTSMSM
+531 IAYTPMSM

-673 DLILYCHTLH
+673 DFILYCHTLH

-708 LFKTNLITE
+708 LFKTNLIRE

-739 DVGEEQASAV
+739 DVGEEQTPQV
-749 EPKDEEVRSLNRRIL
+749 EAKDEEVRSLNRRIL

-805 FDAILMDCMMP
+805 FDAVLMDCMMP

-824 RAIRQWETTQQA
+824 RAIRQWEADQQVT
-836 APLPI
+836 PLPI

>member
-24 FTVNEVLKNE
+24 FTVNQVLKND
-34 KKMNHLETTRIKV
+34 KKMNNLETTRIKV

-66 SNDSSEKGLLLLK
+66 SNDSPDKGQLLLTLQSELGRLNQYGIK
-79 LKTDLTRLAQYEKQ
+79 LQQSDSHWSIESQLMELKTVLMSLA
-93 LQQFDSNWTVEP
+93 
-105 QLVELKSVLER
+105 
-116 LARVTSSI
+116 SSPE
-124 NRDASQVTDN
+124 NAEN
-134 NTQLTERAFDLLKGV
+134 EQLTERAFRLLKDV
-149 LMELSEYRI
+149 LMELSEFHI
-158 NIVDEKVSQANAMFI
+158 ALVDGNIDQTEAMFI
-173 NLTHYVFWTQR
+173 HLSNYVFWTQR
-184 EAWLSYRLYRSPE
+184 EAWLSYSLYRSPE
-197 LIDQYLLSYVGA
+197 LRNQYLLSYVGA
-209 LERQQQLLDMFFRSG
+209 LERQQQLLDTFFRSDT
-224 SRSSEIRKLL
+224 RSPEIRQLL
-234 STFSKDEFQNRFTDR
+234 NAVAKDDFQAKFISR

-256 SPEIYEHV
+256 SPEIYEHLKS
-264 EGLERKKLAISK
+264 LEIKKRAISK
-276 AVGAY
+276 AISSY

-286 FDLTNNIAQQ
+286 FELTNNIALQ
-296 KKQTLIMTLLIL
+296 KRQTLVISLLIL
-308 AISGVLLWLGVATS
+308 VVSGVLLWLGAMTS
-322 LRLNRNLSIILRGG
+322 IHLNRNLSLILKGV
-336 SECADSYGE
+336 SECADSDGK
-345 PKVIQIQGNDELTEF
+345 PKMIKIDGNDELVEF
-360 TETLNRVMER
+360 TDTLNRVMER
-370 NYLHNK
+370 NYQHNQ
-376 ELITAKEDAISANKA
+376 ELVEAKEDAVSANKA

-413 AEILSQSQLSA
+413 AEILSQSKLSP

-488 LDINIDYQTPQ
+488 LDVNIDSQTPA

-518 AIKFTSKGTITTD
+518 AIKFTSNGTITTD
-531 IAYTSMSM
+531 IAYTPMSM

-618 VVEAP
+618 VVETQ
-623 VQTFDNLSRATIIS
+623 VQSFENLNRATIIS

-650 ERLNVRANVVSSI
+650 ERLNIKPKVVGSISSLDEEI
-663 AALSESVKES
+663 KES
-673 DLILYCHTLH
+673 DFVLYCHTLH
-683 HSMEKDLATLKVIYP
+683 HSLQSDLAALKTQYP
-698 LARVIVCQHH
+698 LDRVIVCQHH

-717 TVHSTHTLPFLGRR
+717 SVHSTHTLPFLGRR
-731 FLTSLQSL
+731 FLNSLLSL
-739 DVGEEQASAV
+739 DANEELVPEAKS
-749 EPKDEEVRSLNRRIL
+749 EKEEVRPLNRRIL

-777 FFLEQAGYEYLIASN
+777 FFLEQAGYEYLITSN

-805 FDAILMDCMMP
+805 FDAVLMDCMMP

-824 RAIRQWETTQQA
+824 RAIRQWELEQQA
-836 APLPI
+836 TPLPI

-849 EEDIKDCFEAGMN
+849 EEDIKDCFDAGMN

>member
-1 MINMSIRWR
+1 
-10 LIFLSTVSVLIMFG
+10 MFG
-24 FTVNEVLKNE
+24 FTVNQVNKNDT
-34 KKMNHLETTRIKV
+34 KMKNLETTRIKV

-53 NTISSDAYRWLVL
+53 NTVSSDAYRWLVL
-66 SNDSSEKGLLLLK
+66 SNDSLERGQLLLK
-79 LKTDLTRLAQYEKQ
+79 LNGELDRLAQYEER
-93 LQQFDSNWTVEP
+93 LQQLDNWSAES
-105 QLVELKSVLER
+105 QLVELKEVLAN
-116 LARVTSSI
+116 LASATSNI
-124 NRDASQVTDN
+124 NNTATLITDN
-134 NTQLTERAFDLLKGV
+134 NTQLTEQAFDLLKEV
-149 LMELSEYRI
+149 LMELSEYRS
-158 NIVDEKVSQANAMFI
+158 NIVDENIGQVDVMFI

-184 EAWLSYRLYRSPE
+184 EAWLSYLLYRSPE
-197 LIDQYLLSYVGA
+197 LIEQYSLSYVGT
-209 LERQQQLLDMFFRSG
+209 LERQQQLLDRLVRSG
-224 SRSSEIRKLL
+224 SRLPEIRKLL
-234 STFSKDEFQNRFTDR
+234 STVLKDEFQNRFTAQV
-249 ILKGDFS
+249 LKRDFS
-256 SPEIYEHV
+256 SPEIYDHV
-264 EGLERKKLAISK
+264 QGSEQKKLAISN

-281 TKQLQ
+281 AKQLQ
-286 FDLTNNIAQQ
+286 FNLTRNITLQ
-296 KKQTLIMTLLIL
+296 KRQTLIMTVLIL
-308 AISGVLLWLGVATS
+308 TVFGVFLWLGVAT
-322 LRLNRNLSIILRGG
+322 LLHLNRNLSIILKGV
-336 SECADSYGE
+336 SEYAHSNGK
-345 PKVIQIQGNDELTEF
+345 PKAIHIKGNDELAEL

-370 NYLHNK
+370 NYQHNK
-376 ELITAKEDAISANKA
+376 ELVEAKEDAISANKA

-413 AEILSQSQLSA
+413 VEILSQSQLSV

-447 LDLSKIESGN
+447 LDLSKIESRN
-457 LMLSPHNADLREAV
+457 LVLSLHNADLREAV

-488 LDINIDYQTPQ
+488 LDINIDSKTPR
-499 QLFFDEYRVRQ
+499 QLLFDEYRVRQ

-531 IAYTSMSM
+531 IAYTPVSM

-554 IEPEKLESIFEPF
+554 IEPEKLASIFEPF

-586 ICRQLVDLMG
+586 ICRQLVDLMD

-618 VVEAP
+618 VVE
-623 VQTFDNLSRATIIS
+623 VQVQSFENLGNATIVS

-650 ERLNVRANVVSSI
+650 ERLNIQPKVVSS
-663 AALSESVKES
+663 LSSLDEDLKGS
-673 DLILYCHTLH
+673 DFVLYCHTLH
-683 HSMEKDLATLKVIYP
+683 HSLQSDLAALKDRYP
-698 LARVIVCQHH
+698 LERVIVCQHH
-708 LFKTNLITE
+708 LFKTNQITE
-717 TVHSTHTLPFLGRR
+717 SVHSIHTLPFLGRR
-731 FLTSLQSL
+731 FLNSLLSL
-739 DVGEEQASAV
+739 DTNEEPVV
-749 EPKDEEVRSLNRRIL
+749 EEESEKEEVRSLNRRIL

-792 GQEAVDVITQGAQ
+792 GQEAVDVVTQGAQ
-805 FDAILMDCMMP
+805 FDAVLMDCMMP

-824 RAIRQWETTQQA
+824 RAIREWELNQQTT
-836 APLPI
+836 PLPI

-849 EEDIKDCFEAGMN
+849 EEDIKDCFDAGMN

>member
-24 FTVNEVLKNE
+24 FTVNEVLKNDE
-34 KKMNHLETTRIKV
+34 KMNHLETTRIKV
-47 EALQSF
+47 EALQFF
-53 NTISSDAYRWLVL
+53 NTVSSDAYRWLVL
-66 SNDSSEKGLLLLK
+66 SNDSPEKGQLLLTLQSE
-79 LKTDLTRLAQYEKQ
+79 LDRLTQYGMRLQR
-93 LQQFDSNWTVEP
+93 FDSNWSIDP
-105 QLVELKSVLER
+105 QLAELKKLLMI
-116 LARVTSSI
+116 LASTPET
-124 NRDASQVTDN
+124 TDSRK
-134 NTQLTERAFDLLKGV
+134 LTERAFDLLKDV
-149 LMELSEYRI
+149 LMELSEYRMALVDG
-158 NIVDEKVSQANAMFI
+158 NIGQAEAMFI

-184 EAWLSYRLYRSPE
+184 EAWLSFSLNRSPE
-197 LIDQYLLSYVGA
+197 FKNQYLLSYVAA
-209 LERQQQLLDMFFRSG
+209 LERQQQLLDTFFRSDT
-224 SRSSEIRKLL
+224 RSPNIRQLL
-234 STFSKDEFQNRFTDR
+234 NAVAKDEFQDKFTSR

-256 SPEIYEHV
+256 SPEIYQHLKS
-264 EGLERKKLAISK
+264 LEVKKRAISN
-276 AVGAY
+276 AIGAY
-281 TKQLQ
+281 TNQIQ
-286 FDLTNNIAQQ
+286 FELTKNIALQ
-296 KKQTLIMTLLIL
+296 KRQTLVMTLLIL
-308 AISGVLLWLGVATS
+308 IASGVLMRLGVATS
-322 LRLNRNLSIILRGG
+322 LRLNKNLSIILKGV
-336 SECADSYGE
+336 SECADSYGQ
-345 PKVIQIQGNDELTEF
+345 PKVIRIQGNDELAEF

-413 AEILSQSQLSA
+413 AEILSQSQLSP
-424 NQQEVLGD
+424 NQQEILGD

-457 LMLSPHNADLREAV
+457 LMLSRHNADLREAV
-471 YDSVSVILSKAI
+471 YDSVSVIQSKAI

-488 LDINIDYQTPQ
+488 LDINIDYQTPS

-531 IAYTSMSM
+531 IAYTPMSM

-673 DLILYCHTLH
+673 DFILYCHTLH

-708 LFKTNLITE
+708 LFKTNLIRE

-739 DVGEEQASAV
+739 DVGEEQTPQV
-749 EPKDEEVRSLNRRIL
+749 EAKDEEVRSLNRRIL

-805 FDAILMDCMMP
+805 FDAVLMDCMMP

-824 RAIRQWETTQQA
+824 RAIRQWEADQQVT
-836 APLPI
+836 PLPI

>member
-10 LIFLSTVSVLIMFG
+10 LILLTTVSVIIMFG
-24 FTVNEVLKNE
+24 FTVNQVFKNDT
-34 KKMNHLETTRIKV
+34 KMNNLETTRVKV

-53 NTISSDAYRWLVL
+53 NTVSRNAHRWLVL
-66 SNDSSEKGLLLLK
+66 SNDSSEKGQLLLTLQSELDRLSQYGARLK
-79 LKTDLTRLAQYEKQ
+79 QSDENLNIEPLLT
-93 LQQFDSNWTVEP
+93 
-105 QLVELKSVLER
+105 ELKNVIMSLTN
-116 LARVTSSI
+116 VTPGSGNQALI
-124 NRDASQVTDN
+124 DK
-134 NTQLTERAFDLLKGV
+134 AFGLLKGV
-149 LMELSEYRI
+149 LLQLSEYR
-158 NIVDEKVSQANAMFI
+158 VALLDEDISQADAMFVH
-173 NLTHYVFWTQR
+173 LTNYVFWSQR
-184 EAWLSYRLYRSPE
+184 EAWLSYSLYRSPE
-197 LIDQYLLSYVGA
+197 QKNQYLLSYISA
-209 LERQQQLLDMFFRSG
+209 LDRQQQLLETFFQSDT
-224 SRSSEIRKLL
+224 SSPSIRQLL
-234 STFSKDEFQNRFTDR
+234 NTVSQDEFQGKFATR
-249 ILKGDFS
+249 ILEGELS
-256 SPEIYEHV
+256 LPEVYEHLKS
-264 EGLERKKLAISK
+264 LEVKKRAISQ
-276 AVGAY
+276 AISAY

-286 FDLTNNIAQQ
+286 FDLTNNIALQ
-296 KKQTLIMTLLIL
+296 KRQTLVISFLIL
-308 AISGVLLWLGVATS
+308 AVSGVLLWLGAMIS
-322 LRLNRNLSIILRGG
+322 IRLNRNLSMILKGV
-336 SECADSYGE
+336 SECADNDGKPNTIKIE
-345 PKVIQIQGNDELTEF
+345 GNDELAEF

-370 NYLHNK
+370 NYLRNQ
-376 ELITAKEDAISANKA
+376 ELIEAKEDAVSANKA

-413 AEILSQSQLSA
+413 AEILSQSKLSP

-447 LDLSKIESGN
+447 LDLSKIELGN

-488 LDINIDYQTPQ
+488 LDVNIDSQTPP

-518 AIKFTSKGTITTD
+518 AIKFTSNGTITTD
-531 IAYTSMSM
+531 IAYTPMSM
-539 GRGKLECSVSDTGIG
+539 GRGKLECNVSDTGIG

-567 TQEDGSITRQ
+567 TQEDGNITRQ

-618 VVEAP
+618 VVETQ
-623 VQTFDNLSRATIIS
+623 VQSFENLNRATIIS
-637 NSFNYLDQLVKEC
+637 NSFNYLDQLAKEC
-650 ERLNVRANVVSSI
+650 ERLNIKPKVVGSISSLDEEI
-663 AALSESVKES
+663 KES
-673 DLILYCHTLH
+673 DFVLYCHTLH
-683 HSMEKDLATLKVIYP
+683 HSLQSDLAALKEQYP
-698 LARVIVCQHH
+698 LDRVIVCQHH

-717 TVHSTHTLPFLGRR
+717 SVHSTHTLPFLGRR
-731 FLTSLQSL
+731 FLNSLLSL
-739 DVGEEQASAV
+739 DANEEPVPEAKS
-749 EPKDEEVRSLNRRIL
+749 EKEEVRPLNRRIL

-777 FFLEQAGYEYLIASN
+777 FFLEQAGYEYLITSN

-805 FDAILMDCMMP
+805 FDAVLMDCMMP

-824 RAIRQWETTQQA
+824 RAIRQWELEQQA
-836 APLPI
+836 TPLPI

-849 EEDIKDCFEAGMN
+849 EEDIKDCFDAGMN

>member
-1 MINMSIRWR
+1 
-10 LIFLSTVSVLIMFG
+10 MFG
-24 FTVNEVLKNE
+24 FTVNEVLKNDE
-34 KKMNHLETTRIKV
+34 KMNHLETTRIKV
-47 EALQSF
+47 EALQFF
-53 NTISSDAYRWLVL
+53 NTVSSDAYRWLVL
-66 SNDSSEKGLLLLK
+66 SNDSPEKGQLLLTLQSE
-79 LKTDLTRLAQYEKQ
+79 LDRLTQYGMRLQR
-93 LQQFDSNWTVEP
+93 FDSNWSIDP
-105 QLVELKSVLER
+105 QLAELKKLLMI
-116 LARVTSSI
+116 LASTPET
-124 NRDASQVTDN
+124 TDSRK
-134 NTQLTERAFDLLKGV
+134 LTERAFDLLKDV
-149 LMELSEYRI
+149 LMELSEYRMALVDG
-158 NIVDEKVSQANAMFI
+158 NIGQAEAMFI

-184 EAWLSYRLYRSPE
+184 EAWLSFSLYRSPE
-197 LIDQYLLSYVGA
+197 LRNQYLLSYVGA
-209 LERQQQLLDMFFRSG
+209 LERQQQLLDTFFRSDT
-224 SRSSEIRKLL
+224 RSPEIRQLL
-234 STFSKDEFQNRFTDR
+234 NAVAKDDFQDKFISR

-256 SPEIYEHV
+256 SPEIYQHLKS
-264 EGLERKKLAISK
+264 LEVKKRAISN
-276 AVGAY
+276 AIGAY
-281 TKQLQ
+281 TNQIQ
-286 FDLTNNIAQQ
+286 FELTKNIALQ
-296 KKQTLIMTLLIL
+296 KRQTLVMTLLIL
-308 AISGVLLWLGVATS
+308 IASGVLMWLGVATS
-322 LRLNRNLSIILRGG
+322 LRLNRNLSIILKGV
-336 SECADSYGE
+336 SECADSYGQ
-345 PKVIQIQGNDELTEF
+345 PKVIRIQGNDELAEF

-413 AEILSQSQLSA
+413 AEILSQSQLSP

-471 YDSVSVILSKAI
+471 YDSVSVIQSKAI

-488 LDINIDYQTPQ
+488 LDINIDYQTPS

-531 IAYTSMSM
+531 IAYTPMSM

-673 DLILYCHTLH
+673 DFILYCHTLH

-708 LFKTNLITE
+708 LFKTNLIRE

-739 DVGEEQASAV
+739 DVGEEQTPQV
-749 EPKDEEVRSLNRRIL
+749 EAKDEEVRSLNRRIL

-805 FDAILMDCMMP
+805 FDAVLMDCMMP

-824 RAIRQWETTQQA
+824 RAIRQWEADQQVT
-836 APLPI
+836 PLPI

>member
-1 MINMSIRWR
+1 
-10 LIFLSTVSVLIMFG
+10 MFG
-24 FTVNEVLKNE
+24 FTVNEVLKNDE
-34 KKMNHLETTRIKV
+34 KMNHLETTRIKV

-53 NTISSDAYRWLVL
+53 NTVSSDAYRWLVL
-66 SNDSSEKGLLLLK
+66 SNDSPEKGQLLLTLQSE
-79 LKTDLTRLAQYEKQ
+79 LDRLTQYGMR
-93 LQQFDSNWTVEP
+93 LQQFDSNWSIEP
-105 QLVELKSVLER
+105 QLAELKKLLMS
-116 LARVTSSI
+116 LASTTET
-124 NRDASQVTDN
+124 TDSR
-134 NTQLTERAFDLLKGV
+134 QLTERAFDLLKDV
-149 LMELSEYRI
+149 LIELSEYRMAL
-158 NIVDEKVSQANAMFI
+158 VDENIGQADAMFI

-184 EAWLSYRLYRSPE
+184 EAWLSFSLYRSPE
-197 LIDQYLLSYVGA
+197 FKNQYLLSYVGA
-209 LERQQQLLDMFFRSG
+209 LERQQQLLDTFFRSDT
-224 SRSSEIRKLL
+224 RSPNIRQLL
-234 STFSKDEFQNRFTDR
+234 NAVAKDEFQDKFTSR

-256 SPEIYEHV
+256 SPEIYQHLKS
-264 EGLERKKLAISK
+264 LEVKKRAISN
-276 AVGAY
+276 AIGAY
-281 TKQLQ
+281 TTQIQ
-286 FDLTNNIAQQ
+286 FELTKNIALQ
-296 KKQTLIMTLLIL
+296 KRQTLVMTLLIL
-308 AISGVLLWLGVATS
+308 IASGVLMWLGVATS
-322 LRLNRNLSIILRGG
+322 LRLNKNLSIILKGV
-336 SECADSYGE
+336 SECADSYGQ
-345 PKVIQIQGNDELTEF
+345 PKVIHIQGNDELAEF

-413 AEILSQSQLSA
+413 AEILSQSQLSP

-471 YDSVSVILSKAI
+471 YDSVSVIQSKAI

-488 LDINIDYQTPQ
+488 LDINIDYQTPP

-531 IAYTSMSM
+531 IAYTPMSM

-623 VQTFDNLSRATIIS
+623 VQTFENLSRATIIS

-673 DLILYCHTLH
+673 DFILYCHTLH
-683 HSMEKDLATLKVIYP
+683 HSMEKDLATLKAIYP

-708 LFKTNLITE
+708 LFKTNLIRE

-739 DVGEEQASAV
+739 DVGEEQTPQV
-749 EPKDEEVRSLNRRIL
+749 EAKDEEVRSLNRRIL

-824 RAIRQWETTQQA
+824 RAIRQWEADQQVT
-836 APLPI
+836 PLPI

>member
-1 MINMSIRWR
+1 
-10 LIFLSTVSVLIMFG
+10 MFG
-24 FTVNEVLKNE
+24 FTVNEVLKNDE
-34 KKMNHLETTRIKV
+34 KMNHLETTRIKV
-47 EALQSF
+47 EALQFF
-53 NTISSDAYRWLVL
+53 NTVSSDAYRWLVL
-66 SNDSSEKGLLLLK
+66 SNDSPEKGQLLLTLQSE
-79 LKTDLTRLAQYEKQ
+79 LDRLTQYGMRLQR
-93 LQQFDSNWTVEP
+93 FDSNWSIDP
-105 QLVELKSVLER
+105 QLAELKKLLMI
-116 LARVTSSI
+116 LASTPET
-124 NRDASQVTDN
+124 TDSRK
-134 NTQLTERAFDLLKGV
+134 LTERAFDLLKDV
-149 LMELSEYRI
+149 LMELSEYRMAL
-158 NIVDEKVSQANAMFI
+158 VDENIGQAEAMFI

-184 EAWLSYRLYRSPE
+184 EAWLSFSLNRSPE
-197 LIDQYLLSYVGA
+197 FKNQYLLSYIAA
-209 LERQQQLLDMFFRSG
+209 LERQQQLLDTFFRSDT
-224 SRSSEIRKLL
+224 RSPNIRQLL
-234 STFSKDEFQNRFTDR
+234 NAVAKDEFQDKFTSR

-256 SPEIYEHV
+256 SPEIYQHLKS
-264 EGLERKKLAISK
+264 LEVKKRAISN
-276 AVGAY
+276 AIGAY
-281 TKQLQ
+281 TNQIQ
-286 FDLTNNIAQQ
+286 FELTKNIALQ
-296 KKQTLIMTLLIL
+296 KRQTLVMTLLIL
-308 AISGVLLWLGVATS
+308 IASGVLMWLGVATS
-322 LRLNRNLSIILRGG
+322 LRLNRNLSIILKGV
-336 SECADSYGE
+336 SECADSYGQ
-345 PKVIQIQGNDELTEF
+345 PKVIRIQGNDELAEF

-413 AEILSQSQLSA
+413 AEILSQSQLSP

-471 YDSVSVILSKAI
+471 YDSVSVIQSKAI

-488 LDINIDYQTPQ
+488 LDINIDYQTPS

-531 IAYTSMSM
+531 IAYTPMSM

-673 DLILYCHTLH
+673 DFILYCHTLH

-708 LFKTNLITE
+708 LFKTNLIRE

-739 DVGEEQASAV
+739 DVGEEQTPQV
-749 EPKDEEVRSLNRRIL
+749 EAKDEEVRSLNRRIL

-805 FDAILMDCMMP
+805 FDAVLMDCMMP
-816 VMDGITAT
+816 VM
-824 RAIRQWETTQQA
+824 
-836 APLPI
+836 
-841 IALTASVL
+841 
-849 EEDIKDCFEAGMN
+849 
-862 AYLPKPYKSHQLY
+862 
-875 DLFSSLDIV
+875 

>member
-24 FTVNEVLKNE
+24 FTVNQVLKND
-34 KKMNHLETTRIKV
+34 KKMNNLETTRIKV

-66 SNDSSEKGLLLLK
+66 SNDSPDKGQLLLTLQSELGRLNQYGIK
-79 LKTDLTRLAQYEKQ
+79 LQQSDSHWSIESQLMELKTVLMSLA
-93 LQQFDSNWTVEP
+93 
-105 QLVELKSVLER
+105 
-116 LARVTSSI
+116 SSPE
-124 NRDASQVTDN
+124 NAEN
-134 NTQLTERAFDLLKGV
+134 EQLTERAFRLLKDV
-149 LMELSEYRI
+149 LMELSEFHI
-158 NIVDEKVSQANAMFI
+158 ALVDGNIDQTEAMFI
-173 NLTHYVFWTQR
+173 HLSNYVFWTQR
-184 EAWLSYRLYRSPE
+184 EAWLSYSLYRSPE
-197 LIDQYLLSYVGA
+197 LRNQYLLSYIGA
-209 LERQQQLLDMFFRSG
+209 LERQQQLLDTFFRSDT
-224 SRSSEIRKLL
+224 RSPEIRQLL
-234 STFSKDEFQNRFTDR
+234 NAVAKDDFQAKFISR

-256 SPEIYEHV
+256 SPEIYEHLKS
-264 EGLERKKLAISK
+264 LEIKKRAISK
-276 AVGAY
+276 AISSY

-286 FDLTNNIAQQ
+286 FELTNNIALQ
-296 KKQTLIMTLLIL
+296 KRQTLVISLLIL
-308 AISGVLLWLGVATS
+308 VVSGVLLWLGAMTS
-322 LRLNRNLSIILRGG
+322 IHLNRNLSLILKGV
-336 SECADSYGE
+336 SECADSDGK
-345 PKVIQIQGNDELTEF
+345 PKMIKIDGNDELVEF
-360 TETLNRVMER
+360 TDTLNRVMER
-370 NYLHNK
+370 NYQHNQ
-376 ELITAKEDAISANKA
+376 ELVEAKEDAVSANKA

-404 TPLNGIIGM
+404 TPLNGMIGM
-413 AEILSQSQLSA
+413 AEILSQSKLSP

-488 LDINIDYQTPQ
+488 LDVNIDSQTPA

-518 AIKFTSKGTITTD
+518 AIKFTSNGTITTD
-531 IAYTSMSM
+531 IAYTPMSM

-618 VVEAP
+618 VVETQ
-623 VQTFDNLSRATIIS
+623 VQSFENLNRATIIS

-650 ERLNVRANVVSSI
+650 ERLNIKPKVVGSISSLDEEI
-663 AALSESVKES
+663 KES
-673 DLILYCHTLH
+673 DFVLYCHTLH
-683 HSMEKDLATLKVIYP
+683 HSLQSDLAALKTQYP
-698 LARVIVCQHH
+698 LDRVIVCQHH

-717 TVHSTHTLPFLGRR
+717 SVHSTHTLPFLGRR
-731 FLTSLQSL
+731 FLNSLLSL
-739 DVGEEQASAV
+739 DANEELVPEAKS
-749 EPKDEEVRSLNRRIL
+749 EKEEVRPLNRRIL

-777 FFLEQAGYEYLIASN
+777 FFLEQAGYEYLITSN

-805 FDAILMDCMMP
+805 FDAVLMDCMMP

-824 RAIRQWETTQQA
+824 RAIRQWELEQQA
-836 APLPI
+836 TPLPI

-849 EEDIKDCFEAGMN
+849 EEDIKDCFDAGMN

>member
-10 LIFLSTVSVLIMFG
+10 LILLTTVSVITMFG
-24 FTVNEVLKNE
+24 FTVNQVIKNDM
-34 KKMNHLETTRIKV
+34 KMKNLETTRIKV

-53 NTISSDAYRWLVL
+53 NTVSSNAHRWLVL
-66 SNDSSEKGLLLLK
+66 SNDSSEKGQLLLTLQSELDRLSQYGARLK
-79 LKTDLTRLAQYEKQ
+79 QSDENLNIEPLLT
-93 LQQFDSNWTVEP
+93 
-105 QLVELKSVLER
+105 ELKNVVMSLTN
-116 LARVTSSI
+116 A
-124 NRDASQVTDN
+124 
-134 NTQLTERAFDLLKGV
+134 TQGSGNQALIEKAFGLLKGV
-149 LMELSEYRI
+149 LLQLSEYR
-158 NIVDEKVSQANAMFI
+158 VALLDEDISQADAMFVH
-173 NLTHYVFWTQR
+173 LTNYVFWSQR
-184 EAWLSYRLYRSPE
+184 EAWLSYSLYRSPE
-197 LIDQYLLSYVGA
+197 QKNQYLLSYISA
-209 LERQQQLLDMFFRSG
+209 LDRQQQLLETFFQSDT
-224 SRSSEIRKLL
+224 SSPSIRQLL
-234 STFSKDEFQNRFTDR
+234 NTVSQAEFQDKFATR
-249 ILKGDFS
+249 ILEGELS
-256 SPEIYEHV
+256 SPEVYEHLKS
-264 EGLERKKLAISK
+264 LEVKKRAISQ
-276 AVGAY
+276 AISAY

-286 FDLTNNIAQQ
+286 FDLTNNIALQ
-296 KKQTLIMTLLIL
+296 KRQTLVISFLIL
-308 AISGVLLWLGVATS
+308 AVSGVLLWLGAMIS
-322 LRLNRNLSIILRGG
+322 IRLNRNLSMILKGV
-336 SECADSYGE
+336 SECADNDGKPNTIKIE
-345 PKVIQIQGNDELTEF
+345 GNDELAEF

-370 NYLHNK
+370 NYLRNQ
-376 ELITAKEDAISANKA
+376 ELIAAKEDAVSANKA

-413 AEILSQSQLSA
+413 AEILSQSKLSP

-488 LDINIDYQTPQ
+488 LDVNIDSQTPP

-518 AIKFTSKGTITTD
+518 AIKFTSNGTITTD
-531 IAYTSMSM
+531 IAYTPMSM

-554 IEPEKLESIFEPF
+554 IDPEKLESIFEPF

-618 VVEAP
+618 VVETQ
-623 VQTFDNLSRATIIS
+623 VQSFENLNRATIIS

-650 ERLNVRANVVSSI
+650 ERLNIKPKVVGSISSLDEEI
-663 AALSESVKES
+663 KES
-673 DLILYCHTLH
+673 DFVLYCHTLH
-683 HSMEKDLATLKVIYP
+683 HSLQSDLAALKEQYP
-698 LARVIVCQHH
+698 LDRVIVCQHH

-717 TVHSTHTLPFLGRR
+717 SVHSTHTLPFLGRR
-731 FLTSLQSL
+731 FLNSLLSL
-739 DVGEEQASAV
+739 DANEEPVPEAKS
-749 EPKDEEVRSLNRRIL
+749 EKEEVRPLNRRIL

-805 FDAILMDCMMP
+805 FDAVLMDCMMP

-824 RAIRQWETTQQA
+824 RAIRQWENEQQTT
-836 APLPI
+836 PLPI

-849 EEDIKDCFEAGMN
+849 EEDIKDCFDAGMN

>member
-10 LIFLSTVSVLIMFG
+10 LILLTTVSVITMFG
-24 FTVNEVLKNE
+24 FTVNQVIKNDT
-34 KKMNHLETTRIKV
+34 KMKNLETTRIKV

-53 NTISSDAYRWLVL
+53 NTVSSNAHRWLVL
-66 SNDSSEKGLLLLK
+66 SNDSSEKGQLLLTLQSELDRLSQYGARLK
-79 LKTDLTRLAQYEKQ
+79 QSDENLNIEPLLT
-93 LQQFDSNWTVEP
+93 
-105 QLVELKSVLER
+105 ELKNVVMSLTN
-116 LARVTSSI
+116 A
-124 NRDASQVTDN
+124 
-134 NTQLTERAFDLLKGV
+134 TQGSGNQALIEKAFGLLKGV
-149 LMELSEYRI
+149 LLQLSEYR
-158 NIVDEKVSQANAMFI
+158 VALLDEDISQADAMFVH
-173 NLTHYVFWTQR
+173 LTNYVFWSQR
-184 EAWLSYRLYRSPE
+184 EAWLSYSLYRSPE
-197 LIDQYLLSYVGA
+197 QKNQYLLSYISA
-209 LERQQQLLDMFFRSG
+209 LDRQQQLLETFFQSDT
-224 SRSSEIRKLL
+224 SSPSIRQLL
-234 STFSKDEFQNRFTDR
+234 NTVSQDEFQDKFATR
-249 ILKGDFS
+249 ILEGELS
-256 SPEIYEHV
+256 SPEVYEHLKS
-264 EGLERKKLAISK
+264 LEVKKRAISQ
-276 AVGAY
+276 AISAY

-286 FDLTNNIAQQ
+286 FDLTNNIALQ
-296 KKQTLIMTLLIL
+296 KRQTLVISFLIL
-308 AISGVLLWLGVATS
+308 AVSGVLLWLGAMIS
-322 LRLNRNLSIILRGG
+322 IRLNRNLSMILKGV
-336 SECADSYGE
+336 SECADNDGK
-345 PKVIQIQGNDELTEF
+345 PNNIKVEGNDELAEF

-370 NYLHNK
+370 NYQRNQ
-376 ELITAKEDAISANKA
+376 ELIEAKEDAVSANKA

-413 AEILSQSQLSA
+413 AEILSQSKLSP

-488 LDINIDYQTPQ
+488 LDVNIDSQTPP

-518 AIKFTSKGTITTD
+518 AIKFTSNGTITTD
-531 IAYTSMSM
+531 IAYTPMSM

-618 VVEAP
+618 VVETQ
-623 VQTFDNLSRATIIS
+623 VQSFENLNRATIIS

-650 ERLNVRANVVSSI
+650 ERLNIKPKVVGSISSLNEEI
-663 AALSESVKES
+663 KES
-673 DLILYCHTLH
+673 DFVLYCHTLH
-683 HSMEKDLATLKVIYP
+683 HSLQSDLAALKEQYP
-698 LARVIVCQHH
+698 LDRVIVCQHH

-717 TVHSTHTLPFLGRR
+717 SVHSTHTLPFLGRR
-731 FLTSLQSL
+731 FLNSLLSL
-739 DVGEEQASAV
+739 DANEEPVPEAKS
-749 EPKDEEVRSLNRRIL
+749 EKEEVRPLNRRIL

-805 FDAILMDCMMP
+805 FDAVLMDCMMP

-824 RAIRQWETTQQA
+824 RAIRQWEIEQQA
-836 APLPI
+836 TPLPI

-849 EEDIKDCFEAGMN
+849 EEDIKDCFDAGMN
-862 AYLPKPYKSHQLY
+862 AYLPKPYKSHQIY

>member
-24 FTVNEVLKNE
+24 VTVNEVLKNNE
-34 KKMNHLETTRIKV
+34 KMNHLETTRIKV

-53 NTISSDAYRWLVL
+53 NTVSSGAYRWLVL
-66 SNDSSEKGLLLLK
+66 SNDSPEKGQLLLTLQSE
-79 LKTDLTRLAQYEKQ
+79 LDRLTQYGMR
-93 LQQFDSNWTVEP
+93 LQQFDSNWSIDP
-105 QLVELKSVLER
+105 QLAELKKLLMG
-116 LARVTSSI
+116 LASTPET
-124 NRDASQVTDN
+124 TDSK
-134 NTQLTERAFDLLKGV
+134 QLTERAFDLLKDV
-149 LMELSEYRI
+149 LMELSEYRMAL
-158 NIVDEKVSQANAMFI
+158 VDENIGQADAMFI

-184 EAWLSYRLYRSPE
+184 EAWLSYSLYRSPE
-197 LIDQYLLSYVGA
+197 LKSQYLLSYVGA
-209 LERQQQLLDMFFRSG
+209 LERQQQLLDTFFRSAT
-224 SRSSEIRKLL
+224 RSSNIRQLL
-234 STFSKDEFQNRFTDR
+234 DTVSKDEFQDKFTSR

-256 SPEIYEHV
+256 SPEIYQHLND
-264 EGLERKKLAISK
+264 LELKKRAISQ
-276 AVGAY
+276 AIGAY

-286 FDLTNNIAQQ
+286 SDLTKNIALQ
-296 KKQTLIMTLLIL
+296 KRQTLVITLLIL
-308 AISGVLLWLGVATS
+308 VASGALLWLSIATS
-322 LRLNRNLSIILRGG
+322 LRLNRNLSSILKGV
-336 SECADSYGE
+336 SECAVSYGK
-345 PKVIQIQGNDELTEF
+345 PKVIHIQGNDELAEF

-370 NYLHNK
+370 NYHHNK
-376 ELITAKEDAISANKA
+376 ELIKAKEDAISANKA

-471 YDSVSVILSKAI
+471 YDSVSVILSKAM

-488 LDINIDYQTPQ
+488 LDINIDPQTPP

-518 AIKFTSKGTITTD
+518 AIKFTSKGSITTD
-531 IAYTSMSM
+531 IAYTPMSL
-539 GRGKLECSVSDTGIG
+539 GRGKLDCTVTDTGIG

-596 GYITARSV
+596 GYISAQSV
-604 KGEGSTFTFCLYVD
+604 KGEGSTFSFCLYVD
-618 VVEAP
+618 TIECH
-623 VQTFDNLSRATIIS
+623 VQTFENLSHATIVS
-637 NSFNYLDQLVKEC
+637 NSFSYLDQLVKEC
-650 ERLNVRANVVSSI
+650 DRFSIRAQVVPSI
-663 AALSESVKES
+663 SELDASITES
-673 DLILYCHTLH
+673 DLIFYCHTLH
-683 HSMEKDLATLKVIYP
+683 HSMDKDLAALKELYP
-698 LARVIVCQHH
+698 LSRVIVCQHH

-717 TVHSTHTLPFLGRR
+717 PVHFTHTLPFLGKR
-731 FLTSLQSL
+731 FLNSLLSL
-739 DVGEEQASAV
+739 DIGEEEV
-749 EPKDEEVRSLNRRIL
+749 EQEEFETEEVRSLNRRIL

-777 FFLEQAGYEYLIASN
+777 FFLEKAGYEYLIASN

-824 RAIRQWETTQQA
+824 RAIRDWETEQGVT
-836 APLPI
+836 PLPI

-849 EEDIKDCFEAGMN
+849 DEDIKDCFEAGMN

>member
-10 LIFLSTVSVLIMFG
+10 LILLTTVSVIIMFG
-24 FTVNEVLKNE
+24 FTVNQVFKNDT
-34 KKMNHLETTRIKV
+34 KMNNLETTRVKV

-53 NTISSDAYRWLVL
+53 NTVSSNAHRWLVL
-66 SNDSSEKGLLLLK
+66 SNDSSEKGQLLLTLQSELDRLSQYGARLK
-79 LKTDLTRLAQYEKQ
+79 QSDENLNIEPLLT
-93 LQQFDSNWTVEP
+93 
-105 QLVELKSVLER
+105 ELKNVIMSLTN
-116 LARVTSSI
+116 VTPGSGNQALI
-124 NRDASQVTDN
+124 DK
-134 NTQLTERAFDLLKGV
+134 AFGLLKGV
-149 LMELSEYRI
+149 LLQLSEYR
-158 NIVDEKVSQANAMFI
+158 VALLDEDISQADAMFVH
-173 NLTHYVFWTQR
+173 LTNYVFWSQR
-184 EAWLSYRLYRSPE
+184 EAWLSYSLYRSPE
-197 LIDQYLLSYVGA
+197 QKNQYLLSYISA
-209 LERQQQLLDMFFRSG
+209 LDRQQQLLETFFQSDT
-224 SRSSEIRKLL
+224 SSPSIRQLL
-234 STFSKDEFQNRFTDR
+234 NTVSQDEFQDKFATR
-249 ILKGDFS
+249 ILEGELS
-256 SPEIYEHV
+256 LPEVYEHLKS
-264 EGLERKKLAISK
+264 LEVKKRAISQ
-276 AVGAY
+276 AISAY

-286 FDLTNNIAQQ
+286 FDLTNNIALQ
-296 KKQTLIMTLLIL
+296 KRQTLVISFLIL
-308 AISGVLLWLGVATS
+308 AVSGVLLWLGAMIS
-322 LRLNRNLSIILRGG
+322 IRLNRNLSMILKGV
-336 SECADSYGE
+336 SECADNDGKPNTIKIE
-345 PKVIQIQGNDELTEF
+345 GNDELAEF

-370 NYLHNK
+370 NYLRNQ
-376 ELITAKEDAISANKA
+376 ELIEAKEDAVSANKA

-413 AEILSQSQLSA
+413 AEILSQSKLSP

-447 LDLSKIESGN
+447 LDLSKIELGN

-488 LDINIDYQTPQ
+488 LDVNIDSQTPP

-518 AIKFTSKGTITTD
+518 AIKFTSNGTITTD
-531 IAYTSMSM
+531 IAYTPMSM
-539 GRGKLECSVSDTGIG
+539 GRGKLECNVSDTGIG

-567 TQEDGSITRQ
+567 TQEDGNITRQ

-618 VVEAP
+618 VVETQ
-623 VQTFDNLSRATIIS
+623 VQSFENLNRATIIS
-637 NSFNYLDQLVKEC
+637 NSFNYLDQLAKEC
-650 ERLNVRANVVSSI
+650 ERLNIKPKVVGSISSLDEEI
-663 AALSESVKES
+663 KES
-673 DLILYCHTLH
+673 DFVLYCHTLH
-683 HSMEKDLATLKVIYP
+683 HSLQSDLAALKEQYP
-698 LARVIVCQHH
+698 LDRVIVCQHH

-717 TVHSTHTLPFLGRR
+717 SVHSTHTLPFLGRR
-731 FLTSLQSL
+731 FLNSLLSL
-739 DVGEEQASAV
+739 DANEEPVPEAKS
-749 EPKDEEVRSLNRRIL
+749 EKEEVRPLNRRIL

-777 FFLEQAGYEYLIASN
+777 FFLEQAGYEYLITSN

-805 FDAILMDCMMP
+805 FDAVLMDCMMP

-824 RAIRQWETTQQA
+824 RAIRQWELEQQA
-836 APLPI
+836 TPLPI

-849 EEDIKDCFEAGMN
+849 EEDIKDCFDAGMN